1 MTLTPDRIS
10 LIRQTFHDLAAEKQT
25 ASQRFYELLFE
36 IAPDLRSLFRGDM
49 GNQGMRFMSTLG
61 TILDDIDNPEALA
74 PHVERLAKG
83 HAALGVRPAHFAPMG
98 EALIRTMEETLGSRF
113 PEGARA
119 AWEEAYG
126 FIARQMISDMA
137 D

>member
-83 HAALGVRPAHFAPMG
+83 HAALAC
-98 EALIRTMEETLGSRF
+98 S
-113 PEGARA
+113 
-119 AWEEAYG
+119 
-126 FIARQMISDMA
+126 FIAPQKPQLSFWVAGIWFVVFIVGSLVSDRCDTRSNA
-137 D
+137 LFD